1 MHGTR
6 PSPSTESRQRAKGTD
21 CPADWRGMN
30 LTAGRRHMRSAHLQ
44 RARYDKM
51 RPGSRPERALKPAP
65 AAGAAARL
73 PPGDAAARIP

>member
-1 MHGTR
+1 MH
-6 PSPSTESRQRAKGTD
+6 SSRRTFARTKGTD

-51 RPGSRPERALKPAP
+51 RPGSRPSGR
-65 AAGAAARL
+65 
-73 PPGDAAARIP
+73 